1 MTSFEL
7 EVFSR
12 EKEQSLLKQ
21 TEVIRLYKESQPKTK
36 RIQRLALA
44 LSELLIWVGISLHN
58 LYLPTVDETL
68 MNYKSAL

>member
-12 EKEQSLLKQ
+12 EKELSLLKQ

-36 RIQRLALA
+36 RIQRLVLA